1 MDYEDVRSMR
11 RTTSTMARTARYLA
25 RTLRGWMLPTSCV
38 VALALSSAASAGTTT
53 ATIREILIS
62 NDLVYVYP
70 AGGLV
75 NPPSCHGGN
84 GAYYSFSLAR
94 NRAKEYLAG
103 LLSAQAQGASVIF
116 YGTGACDDQPNVS
129 ETLAYFSIISGA

>member
-1 MDYEDVRSMR
+1 
-11 RTTSTMARTARYLA
+11 MARMARYLA
-25 RTLRGWMLPTSCV
+25 STLRGWILPTSCV
-38 VALALSSAASAGTTT
+38 VALALPSAASAGTTT

-75 NPPSCHGGN
+75 NPPSCHGAN
-84 GAYYSFSLAR
+84 GAYYSFSLER
-94 NRAKEYLAG
+94 KRAKEYLAG
-103 LLSAQAQGASVIF
+103 LLSAQAQGGRVIF